1 MMAAA
6 ACVALLTGPAL
17 AQIGSPLQVQT
28 GTTARGSIIGAVL
41 GGAPG
46 SEIASEMDVLA
57 RTLTRRLADRAKVDR
72 VGVGLVVRLDSD
84 SYFVGGSD
92 QLSPAG
98 RTSLG
103 VLSGRLMHAEGAEV
117 LIVGHTDSRGDAR
130 ANMGLSYRQAEAVEA
145 ALLAGDVPDERIRV
159 EARGAMEPV
168 ASNEEPAGRRANR
181 RMEIAIF
188 ASEARREA
196 ALARN

>member
-17 AQIGSPLQVQT
+17 AQIGAPLRVQT
-28 GTTARGSIIGAVL
+28 GTTARGSIIGAVV

-57 RTLTRRLADRAKVDR
+57 RTLNRRLADRAKVDR
-72 VGVGLVVRLDSD
+72 VGEGIVVRLDSD

-168 ASNEEPAGRRANR
+168 ASNEKPAGRRANR